1 MASRPTPTVNKHA
14 MNRRNRIASDVET
27 DEAFQAGEM
36 NPADFD
42 ELEG

>member
-1 MASRPTPTVNKHA
+1 
-14 MNRRNRIASDVET
+14 MNRRNRIASDIET
-27 DEAFQAGEM
+27 NKDFQAGET